1 LLLECGGRVPIAVT
15 TLIKML
21 VVIEKPWCSVAVE
34 QCLVRQVDSAWRRL
48 MFIAMRKIEP
58 ERQAGVE
65 LRL

>member
-1 LLLECGGRVPIAVT
+1 VPIAVT

-34 QCLVRQVDSAWRRL
+34 QCLVSQVDGAWRGL
-48 MFIAMRKIEP
+48 VFIAMRKMEP

-65 LRL
+65 LQL

>member
-1 LLLECGGRVPIAVT
+1 VPIAVT

-34 QCLVRQVDSAWRRL
+34 QCLGQEGKHARAKQAAIVIT
-48 MFIAMRKIEP
+48 MTKIELVG
-58 ERQAGVE
+58 QTGVE